1 MGLGP
6 WAIVTVRYILQGIGL
21 LCSYALYGTLL
32 VQSGQESPTFVT
44 DSTSR
49 LLGLPSACSRHKRE
63 ASLDDLFRGRGDQQ
77 PEEVLDQLQEGFLK
91 AIDQV
96 KSSYSDLDVISAVE
110 ASWNKEN
117 QTKVEDDE
125 LDIYTAVP
133 LDKGKVDSVDE
144 LGSTIFNGT
153 VDNEGQD
160 DTSQGQEEIS
170 LAVSEGSGDLSM
182 EDLEVNDG
190 VINQVKNLSGALHQD
205 EKVIE
210 QWMQQFGE
218 SYSAVTVSNQSTMA
232 TKGQEVDVVKPVK
245 LPEDHV
251 GNSSSSTLNRSA
263 LAGVFSLKMTHPK
276 LFPGVVA
283 NKTEEEGQTK
293 ETDQEGFTEEEQR
306 FVNIL
311 LGAAYSVLVL
321 TMLLLIYVLTW
332 SDFSICKARARYQ
345 IAEKNAR
352 SQQGLAHQFMDIAS
366 ERESLRVKTRALE
379 KKLKETTNL
388 GDVAILTGLD
398 QEQPGDYTINIQK
411 NLDVKKGMDEAQ
423 LEEVRQNV
431 AKNQEIVSEMS
442 RNISG

>member
-1 MGLGP
+1 
-6 WAIVTVRYILQGIGL
+6 
-21 LCSYALYGTLL
+21 
-32 VQSGQESPTFVT
+32 
-44 DSTSR
+44 
-49 LLGLPSACSRHKRE
+49 
-63 ASLDDLFRGRGDQQ
+63 
-77 PEEVLDQLQEGFLK
+77 
-91 AIDQV
+91 
-96 KSSYSDLDVISAVE
+96 
-110 ASWNKEN
+110 
-117 QTKVEDDE
+117 
-125 LDIYTAVP
+125 
-133 LDKGKVDSVDE
+133 
-144 LGSTIFNGT
+144 
-153 VDNEGQD
+153 
-160 DTSQGQEEIS
+160 
-170 LAVSEGSGDLSM
+170 M
-182 EDLEVNDG
+182 EDLEVYDG

-311 LGAAYSVLVL
+311 LGCTYTVLVL
-321 TMLLLIYVLTW
+321 TVLMLIYVFTW
-332 SDFSICKARARYQ
+332 FDFSICKARARYL
-345 IAEKNAR
+345 IAERNTR

-442 RNISG
+442 MNISG